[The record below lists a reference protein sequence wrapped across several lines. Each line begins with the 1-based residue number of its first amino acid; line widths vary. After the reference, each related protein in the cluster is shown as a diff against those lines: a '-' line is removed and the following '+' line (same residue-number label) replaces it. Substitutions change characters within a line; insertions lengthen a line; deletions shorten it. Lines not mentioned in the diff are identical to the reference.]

1 MEQKIGYSLIDSE
14 NKEIQSW
21 NSEPAPN
28 PIILPNGDHIHAPD
42 LNVSYSDYKLVER
55 WEISNT
61 TLGLVKIGESTS
73 FDGSKYIITNEYR
86 GPNKPELIQYTAS
99 VRYNREISGITVSNN
114 YVYTDRQ
121 SQAMIN
127 GIVTLVQLQPN
138 TVINFKTGNGFI
150 EANLQIIMNIATSVA
165 SHIQTCFSMEADIVK
180 QIQAN
185 TITQFTEID
194 TFFDINKQ

>member
-1 MEQKIGYSLIDSE
+1 MEQKLGYSLLDAE
-14 NKEIQSW
+14 NNEIQFW
-21 NSEPAPN
+21 NYDPAPN
-28 PIILPNGDHIHAPD
+28 PIILPNGDHIHAPE
-42 LNVSYSDYKLVER
+42 LNVSYSGYRLVER
-55 WEISNT
+55 WQISDETTGLFEIGQS
-61 TLGLVKIGESTS
+61 KS
-73 FDGSKYIITNEYR
+73 FDGIKFIITKEYR
-86 GPNKPELIQYTAS
+86 RPNKPELIQYSAS
-99 VRYNREISGITVSNN
+99 VRYDKEVSGITVSNN
-114 YVYTDRQ
+114 FIFTDRQ

-127 GIVTLVQLQPN
+127 GIVTMVQLQPDV
-138 TVINFKTGNGFI
+138 VINFKTGSGFI